1 MKPAVAH
8 CMNRCLVIA
17 AAVLAACST
26 MEREAGPD
34 AARAFRSLDRNGDG
48 YITREEARRDD
59 AVARAFDLA
68 DRNGDGKLDPEE
80 FRLVP
85 R

>member
-1 MKPAVAH
+1 M
-8 CMNRCLVIA
+8 LLA
-17 AAVLAACST
+17 AALAACST

-34 AARAFRSLDRNGDG
+34 VARAFRSLDRNGDG
-48 YITREEARRDD
+48 YVTRDEALRDD

-80 FRLVP
+80 FRLIP

>member
-1 MKPAVAH
+1 
-8 CMNRCLVIA
+8 MNRTLAIVVA
-17 AAVLAACST
+17 ALTACSS

-48 YITREEARRDD
+48 YITRDEARRDD
-59 AVARAFDLA
+59 AVARGFEMA
-68 DRNGDGKLDPEE
+68 DRNGDGKLEPEE
-80 FRLVP
+80 FRMVP

>member
-1 MKPAVAH
+1 MRPMVILVA
-8 CMNRCLVIA
+8 A
-17 AAVLAACST
+17 LAACST

-34 AARAFRSLDRNGDG
+34 VARAFRNLDRNGDG
-48 YITREEARRDD
+48 YITREEARGDD
-59 AVARAFDLA
+59 AVARGFDLA

-80 FRLVP
+80 FRLIP